1 MPNNPYRIVQWTTGN
16 VGKSSVQAI
25 AANPNYELVG
35 LFAWSDDKVGRDA
48 GELVGIEP
56 LGVSATNNVDSLLA
70 LKPDCVVY
78 NPMWINVDELVRILS
93 AGVNVVA
100 SASFITGHNLGDD
113 RARLEEACAK
123 GGSTL
128 FGSGVSPG
136 FAELLAIV
144 AANACDR
151 IDKITIAE
159 SADTTLYDS
168 PETER
173 PVGFGIAVDD
183 PKLQPMAAKGTAVF
197 AEAVRLVAD
206 AIGVDL
212 DDITCVAEYAETTED
227 LPMASWTI
235 PSGHVAGV
243 YASWQGIVNGNT
255 VIDIN
260 VRWKK
265 GQTLKPDW
273 KLDGDGWK
281 ITIDGRP
288 TVNMQVGFL
297 PPQDMIESAKTI
309 EDFFVL
315 GHIMT
320 AMPPIHAIPAV
331 VAAAPGIATY
341 KDLPLTLPR
350 AAVPAVYGR
359 KQAAAG

>member
-1 MPNNPYRIVQWTTGN
+1 
-16 VGKSSVQAI
+16 
-25 AANPNYELVG
+25 
-35 LFAWSDDKVGRDA
+35 
-48 GELVGIEP
+48 
-56 LGVSATNNVDSLLA
+56 
-70 LKPDCVVY
+70 
-78 NPMWINVDELVRILS
+78 
-93 AGVNVVA
+93 
-100 SASFITGHNLGDD
+100 
-113 RARLEEACAK
+113 
-123 GGSTL
+123 
-128 FGSGVSPG
+128 
-136 FAELLAIV
+136 
-144 AANACDR
+144 
-151 IDKITIAE
+151 
-159 SADTTLYDS
+159 LYDS

-173 PVGFGIAVDD
+173 PVGFGIAIDD
-183 PKLQPMAAKGTAVF
+183 PNLQPMAAKGTAVF

-235 PSGHVAGV
+235 PAGHVAGV
-243 YASWQGIVNGNT
+243 YASWQGIVNGTT

-288 TVNMQVGFL
+288 TVNMRVGFL
-297 PPQDMIESAKTI
+297 PPKDMIESAKTI

-341 KDLPLTLPR
+341 NGLPLTLPR
-350 AAVPAVYGR
+350 ATVPAAEVGSAHQTSIGWVRPGR
-359 KQAAAG
+359 PPLTGGQLRAYIEKRGAAWLLEGVDVSDGVFTYRRAASAAIPEPSTAAIPVGDAALVRDALASQGLSIGLSDACLVADPATTVDDMTRRRNEAILRHFRHLGQMATTCRYADSPRWARYLAWVTQASTGWSSEPTTALARHGAN